1 MMKMID
7 VVKVFGHTHKPPV
20 AWALANGSS
29 MPNPS
34 LPAAERYYQDALSRL
49 NGLLEPQRHA
59 LDRAATLCTEAIA
72 GEGLVHLFG
81 SGHSRMLC
89 EEMTPRQGCFVGWH
103 TIVELGLTYH
113 NPIVGPNGLRQ
124 SLHLEKTTGYA
135 EQILRNFSFGSKDV
149 MIVISTSGI
158 REVIIEMAEG
168 AKRRGLSVIGVV
180 SKAHCQQSPPAHPSG
195 KKLIDVADIV
205 LDNGAPVG
213 DSLLALEGC
222 RQRTGPFSTLGGAM
236 VINLLRCEV
245 AQRLLDRGIQPVFLP
260 SHQVVDDRSV
270 EKQLE
275 DFYAQYARRIAPL
288 YGRQG

>member
-1 MMKMID
+1 
-7 VVKVFGHTHKPPV
+7 
-20 AWALANGSS
+20 
-29 MPNPS
+29 MPTPS
-34 LPAAERYYQDALSRL
+34 LAAAERFFKD
-49 NGLLEPQRHA
+49 A
-59 LDRAATLCTEAIA
+59 LDRLTNLLQPQRQALDQAAGLCTEAIA
-72 GEGLVHLFG
+72 SDGLVHLFG
-81 SGHSRMLC
+81 TGHSRMMC

-124 SLHLEKTTGYA
+124 SLHLEKTRGYA
-135 EQILRNFSFGSKDV
+135 EQILRNFAFGPKDV

-168 AKRRGLSVIGVV
+168 ARKRGLPVIGVV

-195 KKLIDVADIV
+195 KKLIDVVDIV

-222 RQRTGPFSTLGGAM
+222 QQRTGPFSTLGGAM
-236 VINLLRCEV
+236 MINLLRCEV

-260 SHQVVDDRSV
+260 SHQFVDDPSV

-275 DFYAQYARRIAPL
+275 YFYAQYARRIAPL